1 MLLVLLTR
9 ILIWVAVG
17 FLIYWI
23 LLKFI
28 PKSFLT
34 WFGGAI
40 LLALV
45 VLSFVSPNDQTINT
59 IWNIISLPL
68 SPLGAVVILLLFALS
83 EGVKKVKGQHVMIA
97 LLILLLSSIPLIS
110 RTLVAQ
116 AEQAVSQT
124 YAEQRALCTQICPVD
139 LANQVPLQQVVSVV
153 MVGNRVDTP
162 RLTDSLPSQVDTGND
177 LDPMLISRINS
188 AATIYARLGRQIPL
202 IVTAGPSNTDD
213 EAGIAKDQALRRVLA
228 NNGVPAGNIRITNS
242 GMDMH
247 QTAEELKTFLQ
258 ETNRL
263 SPENTPPRD
272 ANRVILVA
280 PALSMRRAAL
290 TFEQAGL
297 QVIAWPTDLYGFNR
311 PDANDTLARLAD
323 LVPSVEALRLTT
335 RYWEELLTSIYYFL
349 RGWLPGFNV
358 QWDKVVETVQ

>member
-40 LLALV
+40 ILALI
-45 VLSFVSPNDQTINT
+45 VLSFISPNDQTIGT
-59 IWNIISLPL
+59 IWEMISLPL
-68 SPLGAVVILLLFALS
+68 SPLGAAVILLAFALS
-83 EGVKKVKGQHVMIA
+83 EGVKKVKGRQVAIA

-110 RTLVAQ
+110 RTLVTQ
-116 AEQAVSQT
+116 AEQAVERA
-124 YAEQRALCTQICPVD
+124 YANQRALCTQVCPVD
-139 LANQVPLQQVVSVV
+139 LADQVPLQQVVSVIV
-153 MVGNRVDTP
+153 VGNSVDTP
-162 RLTDSLPSQVDTGND
+162 RLTNSLPSQVDTRND
-177 LDPMLISRINS
+177 LDPTLVSRLNS
-188 AATIYARLGRQIPL
+188 AAEIYNRLGRYIPL
-202 IVTAGPSNTDD
+202 VATAGPITGSEET
-213 EAGIAKDQALRRVLA
+213 QATKQQVLRQRLA
-228 NNGVPAGNIRITNS
+228 NSGVPAGNIRLTNS
-242 GMDMH
+242 GLDMH
-247 QTAEELKTFLQ
+247 RAAEELKTYLQ
-258 ETNRL
+258 ETNQF
-263 SPENTPPRD
+263 SAPDTPPRD

-280 PALSMRRAAL
+280 PALTMRRAAL
-290 TFEQAGL
+290 TFEQSGL
-297 QVIAWPTDLYGFNR
+297 QVIAWPTDLYGFGSPN
-311 PDANDTLARLAD
+311 AGDTLARLAD